1 MKNPA
6 VFESARIQSLPENS
20 IGLRLWVAQRFSA
33 ALRIVLCFEA
43 LAAEINFRRAEQLFR
58 SLFTRAASA

>member
-1 MKNPA
+1 
-6 VFESARIQSLPENS
+6 
-20 IGLRLWVAQRFSA
+20 VAQRFSA
-33 ALRIVLCFEA
+33 ALRTVLCFEA